1 MESKETDAQSRPC
14 ETITIL
20 YDYELKNAPG
30 KSIVGLEV
38 TYPPGGFTPPHTHAG
53 ATVVAHVTEGS
64 ILSGMNGNPPR
75 VYEAGESFME
85 TPSCHHTVGEN
96 NSIEIPAKLVAI
108 FVVDTEVVRKGYEGL
123 TVIDEEWV
131 VSK

>member
-1 MESKETDAQSRPC
+1 MDPKKRDTQSRPR
-14 ETITIL
+14 ETTNIL

-38 TYPPGGFTPPHTHAG
+38 TYPPGGFTPPPTHAG
-53 ATVVAHVTEGS
+53 ATVVAHVTEGC

-75 VYEAGESFME
+75 VYGAGESFME
-85 TPSCHHTVGEN
+85 TPGCHHTAGEN
-96 NSIEIPAKLVAI
+96 TSHDISAKLVAV
-108 FVVDTEVVRKGYEGL
+108 FVVNTEVVRKGYEGL